1 MPPVKNKEED
11 KHEVICQWSPT
22 MLTKRSLHSL
32 GCSLLKED
40 RSTWHSLRRMWR
52 TSFSLRGMEEH
63 DDTLINWLFRD
74 TDVALLKERR
84 RKLWN
89 E

>member
-11 KHEVICQWSPT
+11 KHEVICQWLPT

-40 RSTWHSLRRMWR
+40 RSTWYSLRRMWR
-52 TSFSLRGMEEH
+52 TSFSLRGMGEH
-63 DDTLINWLFRD
+63 DDTLLN
-74 TDVALLKERR
+74 
-84 RKLWN
+84 
-89 E
+89 